1 MSQLDLAQANHTL
14 AALDAHGRVAWALEH
29 LPGKHVLSS
38 SFGVQAALMLHLVNE
53 VAPGIPVVFV
63 DTGYH
68 FPETYHFVDAL
79 TDKLNLNLKVYGP
92 KLSAAWQEARYGKR
106 WEQGQEA
113 IAAYNQEAKVEPM
126 QRALAELEAS
136 TWFSGLRRSQSQS
149 RAALDVV
156 MPQWQRLKV
165 HPVAEWSDKDVYHY
179 LIQHGLPYHPLYE
192 EGYISIGDWHTTR
205 ALKDIENEEEARF
218 FGLMRECG
226 LHDLP
231 EPNSHS

>member
-1 MSQLDLAQANHTL
+1 TRSKRDWSSDVCSSDL
-14 AALDAHGRVAWALEH
+14 
-29 LPGKHVLSS
+29 
-38 SFGVQAALMLHLVNE
+38 
-53 VAPGIPVVFV
+53 
-63 DTGYH
+63 
-68 FPETYHFVDAL
+68 
-79 TDKLNLNLKVYGP
+79 
-92 KLSAAWQEARYGKR
+92 
-106 WEQGQEA
+106 
-113 IAAYNQEAKVEPM
+113 NQEAKVEPM

-179 LIQHGLPYHPLYE
+179 LTQHGLPYHPLYE

>member
-1 MSQLDLAQANHTL
+1 MQL
-14 AALDAHGRVAWALEH
+14 
-29 LPGKHVLSS
+29 K
-38 SFGVQAALMLHLVNE
+38 LMLHFVNV
-53 VAPGIPVVFV
+53 VALGIHLVFV
-63 DTGYH
+63 YTEYQ
-68 FPETYHFVDAL
+68 FTETYHFVDAL

-92 KLSAAWQEARYGKR
+92 KLSASWQEARYGKR

-179 LIQHGLPYHPLYE
+179 
-192 EGYISIGDWHTTR
+192 R
-205 ALKDIENEEEARF
+205 
-218 FGLMRECG
+218 
-226 LHDLP
+226 
-231 EPNSHS
+231 

>member
-1 MSQLDLAQANHTL
+1 
-14 AALDAHGRVAWALEH
+14 
-29 LPGKHVLSS
+29 
-38 SFGVQAALMLHLVNE
+38 
-53 VAPGIPVVFV
+53 
-63 DTGYH
+63 
-68 FPETYHFVDAL
+68 
-79 TDKLNLNLKVYGP
+79 TDKLNLNLKVYGT
-92 KLSAAWQEARYGKR
+92 KHSAAWQEARYGKR

-179 LIQHGLPYHPLYE
+179 LTQHGQ
-192 EGYISIGDWHTTR
+192 IGR
-205 ALKDIENEEEARF
+205 AAC
-218 FGLMRECG
+218 RERA
-226 LHDLP
+226 
-231 EPNSHS
+231 